1 VTRQCYDPAGAAPMS
16 DPEPVVSADVAGLAA
31 AIERAAA
38 DLAVAEE
45 PAGFVVALEGESDLG
60 ERGA

>member
-1 VTRQCYDPAGAAPMS
+1 MS
-16 DPEPVVSADVAGLAA
+16 NPERVVSADVAGLAA

-60 ERGA
+60 ERGD

>member
-1 VTRQCYDPAGAAPMS
+1 MTRQCYDPAGAAPMS
-16 DPEPVVSADVAGLAA
+16 DPDRVVSADVAGLAA

-60 ERGA
+60 ERGD

>member
-1 VTRQCYDPAGAAPMS
+1 MS
-16 DPEPVVSADVAGLAA
+16 DPERVVSADVAGLAA

-45 PAGFVVALEGESDLG
+45 PAGFVVALEGESDLD
-60 ERGA
+60 ERGD